1 MSFAG
6 LLGAGLLGGVANA
19 AKGVGD
25 KLREEAKQKRA
36 MALVD
41 QAQVNAVALQEKVA
55 EDNIDLAKAKGE
67 ITIEVGDAG
76 SSNNIDEIQAT
87 GEVESGIL
95 AQQGDIA
102 AAAAVVT
109 QANKITNLNA
119 QGDIAKD
126 LAKLQSELDKGKDA
140 NKATL
145 DTLRV
150 KLEGSI
156 AAQAASQLANVNA
169 EAAAAAAVVDSDTAE
184 KLAGTNAAA
193 QAAAAA
199 FAAGTAEVKHGY
211 DMATLSQ
218 TGKQQLQILN
228 REYELKVQA
237 AIDTQIG
244 DIETFYDETTGR
256 NQKWEKTASGWEKRG
271 GNQAPD
277 ASTSKGLTLQVAYN
291 DKGEEVKG
299 YMNGTEFVQVGAAK
313 AAKAGTKK
321 EALTYF
327 TGQAKYILSGSPNV
341 FVKPKLTDDD
351 AALMSAWIAE
361 AEASFAANPKTSLS
375 QIVKNIMFK
384 PWVLDDNDITG
395 DDIDQAETQKKNAG
409 SGALSVREYSRQIA
423 QKRQPDFIKA
433 QEKYDEF
440 VANNKDPAPVIAM
453 MKKMGYDPDLLT
465 K

>member
-41 QAQVNAVALQEKVA
+41 QAQENALDLQEAVA
-55 EDNIDLAKAKGE
+55 EDNINQAKAEGK

-76 SSNNIDEIQAT
+76 STNNIDEIEA
-87 GEVESGIL
+87 SGGVQSDLL
-95 AQQGDIA
+95 AQKGDIA
-102 AAAAVVT
+102 TAQLLLQSSLSINETLYSQNNLADIEKKRDEFKRLADLGL
-109 QANKITNLNA
+109 QANAAELQQA
-119 QGDIAKD
+119 QT
-126 LAKLQSELDKGKDA
+126 EL
-140 NKATL
+140 
-145 DTLRV
+145 
-150 KLEGSI
+150 
-156 AAQAASQLANVNA
+156 
-169 EAAAAAAVVDSDTAE
+169 EAAIATTTASVQATTDATTAE
-184 KLAGTNAAA
+184 TLAGYATAT

-199 FAAGTAEVKHGY
+199 FDAKTAEVKHGY
-211 DMATLSQ
+211 DMATLSK
-218 TGKQQLQILN
+218 TGKQQLLLLN

-244 DIETFYDETTGR
+244 DIETFYDETTGMD
-256 NQKWEKTASGWEKRG
+256 QKWEKTASGWEKRG
-271 GNQAPD
+271 GEKAPD

-351 AALMSAWIAE
+351 AALMSEWIAE

-423 QKRQPDFIKA
+423 QKRQPEFVNAQTAYNNIKA
-433 QEKYDEF
+433 KNGNTDALF
-440 VANNKDPAPVIAM
+440 KRM
-453 MKKMGYDPDLLT
+453 RKMGYDPDLLI

>member
-41 QAQVNAVALQEKVA
+41 QAQENALDLQEAVA
-55 EDNIDLAKAKGE
+55 EDNINQAKAEGK

-76 SSNNIDEIQAT
+76 STNNIDEIEA
-87 GEVESGIL
+87 SGGVQSDLL
-95 AQQGDIA
+95 AQKGDIA
-102 AAAAVVT
+102 TAQLLLQSSLSINETLYSQNNLADIEKKRDEFKRLADLGL
-109 QANKITNLNA
+109 QANAAELQQA
-119 QGDIAKD
+119 QT
-126 LAKLQSELDKGKDA
+126 EL
-140 NKATL
+140 
-145 DTLRV
+145 
-150 KLEGSI
+150 
-156 AAQAASQLANVNA
+156 
-169 EAAAAAAVVDSDTAE
+169 EAAIATTTASVQATTDATTAE
-184 KLAGTNAAA
+184 TLAGYATAT

-199 FAAGTAEVKHGY
+199 FDAKTAEVKHGY
-211 DMATLSQ
+211 DMATLSK
-218 TGKQQLQILN
+218 TGKQQLLLLN

-237 AIDTQIG
+237 AIDSKVG

-313 AAKAGTKK
+313 AAKAATPA
-321 EALTYF
+321 EARTYF
-327 TGQAKYILSGSPNV
+327 TGQAKFILGGSPNV

-351 AALMSAWIAE
+351 AALMSEWIAE
-361 AEASFAANPKTSLS
+361 AEAAFADNPKVSLS

-433 QEKYDEF
+433 QEKYDAF

>member
-41 QAQVNAVALQEKVA
+41 QEQANAVALQTQTDDSAMARLKAQGLVTIDVNNAGSVNKIA
-55 EDNIDLAKAKGE
+55 EADNDADNTSTIMAEQGEIDTAKALL
-67 ITIEVGDAG
+67 T
-76 SSNNIDEIQAT
+76 SSLNINETLYSQNNLAVIQKARDEFKRLADLGLQANAAELEQSQT
-87 GEVESGIL
+87 NLE
-95 AQQGDIA
+95 AAIA
-102 AAAAVVT
+102 AT
-109 QANKITNLNA
+109 T
-119 QGDIAKD
+119 AKV
-126 LAKLQSELDKGKDA
+126 S
-140 NKATL
+140 AT
-145 DTLRV
+145 
-150 KLEGSI
+150 
-156 AAQAASQLANVNA
+156 
-169 EAAAAAAVVDSDTAE
+169 TAE
-184 KLAGTNAAA
+184 NVAKTLAGYDKET

-199 FAAGTAEVKHGY
+199 FAANTAEVKHGY
-211 DMATLSQ
+211 DLATLSK
-218 TGKQQLQILN
+218 TGKQQLLLLN

-256 NQKWEKTASGWEKRG
+256 NQKWEKTATGWEKRG

-361 AEASFAANPKTSLS
+361 AEASFAANPNMSLS

-384 PWVLDDNDITG
+384 PWVLDDNDITNK
-395 DDIDQAETQKKNAG
+395 DIDQAETQKKNAG
-409 SGALSVREYSRQIA
+409 SGALSVKEYSRQIA

-433 QEKYDEF
+433 QEKYDAF
-440 VANNKDPAPVIAM
+440 IANNKDPAPVIAM